1 MLWNMSQRDFCFSGM
16 QMGKAEYTQYT
27 HRYLNHTL
35 SANLI
40 PDYIEKIIIYP
51 KYNHIKVK
59 DDLHVAV
66 IYMFAR

>member
-1 MLWNMSQRDFCFSGM
+1 
-16 QMGKAEYTQYT
+16 MGKAEYTQYT